1 MHWLLIILLWLSA
14 LAVVWTYAGYPL
26 FALLLARWRPRP
38 HHQADIQ
45 PSVSLIIPAYNEE
58 AVIAEKLENVLGLDY
73 PEENREILVI
83 ADGSTDQTAEIVE
96 RYASRGVQ
104 LLFQPQRQGKIA
116 AMNRAVPHARGE
128 ILVFSD
134 ANAMLEQTSLQM
146 LVRNFAD
153 PQVVCVSG
161 EKRIRSDS
169 QVQARGESAYWR
181 FEARVKKAESLV
193 STVIGAVGEFFAIRR
208 ERYRSVEEDNVIEDF
223 VLSMRLVMEG
233 WRIVYEPEAVAW
245 EEASPS
251 LRAEWERRARNIA
264 GGFQAIG
271 RLRGLLS
278 PRYGLVAFQYF
289 SHKVLR
295 WTAPFTMLLA
305 WVSNALLYNLGFY
318 RVLFWGQT
326 SFYLLALVGGMTL
339 LLGWKVRLLQLAFY
353 FCFANS
359 TALGGFVRYVTG
371 TQSVIWKKV
380 R

>member
-1 MHWLLIILLWLSA
+1 MHLLSITLLWLSA

-26 FALLLARWRPRP
+26 FIRLLARWRPRP
-38 HHQADIQ
+38 HRQADIQ

-58 AVIAEKLENVLGLDY
+58 AVIAAKLENVLGLDY
-73 PEENREILVI
+73 PPERQEILVV
-83 ADGSTDQTAEIVE
+83 ADGSTDRTVEIVE
-96 RYASRGVQ
+96 SYAARGVR
-104 LLFQPQRQGKIA
+104 LLFQPQRRGKIA
-116 AMNRAVPHARGE
+116 AMNRAVPHAVGE

-134 ANAMLEQTSLQM
+134 ANAMIEQASLRT

-181 FEARVKKAESLV
+181 YEARLKEAESRV
-193 STVIGAVGEFFAIRR
+193 STAIGAVGEFFAIRK
-208 ERYRSVEEDNVIEDF
+208 ERYRPMEEDNLIEDF
-223 VLSMRLVMEG
+223 VLSMRLVMDG
-233 WRIVYEPEAVAW
+233 WRVVYEPRAVAR

-251 LRAEWERRARNIA
+251 LQAEWERRSRMAA

-271 RLRGLLS
+271 RLRGLFS

-295 WTAPFTMLLA
+295 WTAPFAMFLA
-305 WVSNALLYNLGFY
+305 WASSACLYAIAFY
-318 RVLFWGQT
+318 RLLFWGQT
-326 SFYLLALVGGMTL
+326 GFYLLALLGWATVS
-339 LLGWKVRLLQLAFY
+339 LGWKCRPLQLVFY

-359 TALGGFVRYVTG
+359 TALSGFVRYVTG
-371 TQSVIWKKV
+371 TQSVIWKKA